1 MEDLRTR
8 NESGGPDA
16 DQAALFRLAWF
27 IGVALVFA
35 LMAPQPLFAATFSAL
50 LGIGSL
56 ALSLGAVM
64 LREPVWPAH
73 LTDGIWPRSSICSAA
88 FSAGSSTVARCA
100 SSCAPRATPIR
111 ERTRR

>member
-56 ALSLGAVM
+56 ALSLGAVI

-73 LTDGIWPRSSICSAA
+73 LTRWDLAA
-88 FSAGSSTVARCA
+88 FLYLLSSFFGWFVNRGEVREFL
-100 SSCAPRATPIR
+100 RAQGYAD
-111 ERTRR
+111 

>member
-1 MEDLRTR
+1 MENLQTR
-8 NESGGPDA
+8 NESRGPDA
-16 DQAALFRLAWF
+16 DQVALFRLAWF

-56 ALSLGAVM
+56 ALSLGAMV

-73 LTDGIWPRSSICSAA
+73 LTRWDLAA
-88 FSAGSSTVARCA
+88 ILYVLSGFFGWFVDRGEVREFL
-100 SSCAPRATPIR
+100 RAQGYAD
-111 ERTRR
+111 